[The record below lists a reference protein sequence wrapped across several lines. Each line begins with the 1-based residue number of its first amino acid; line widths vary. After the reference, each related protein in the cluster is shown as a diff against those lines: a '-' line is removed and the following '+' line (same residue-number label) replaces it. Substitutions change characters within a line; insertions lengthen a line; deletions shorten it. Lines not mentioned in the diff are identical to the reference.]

1 MAASRALAVLAS
13 TCLLLLLGHH
23 LVSASAR
30 RTARNV
36 PLLVFPNGG
45 TFKFVVGITTPVK
58 LPNRTMVMQLQFQWL
73 YAEMTNISQA
83 EQDLQVT
90 VGRAAAYGAISSIMD
105 GLGVDGHSC
114 LLRAIC
120 EAAETPLLH
129 DGLLGELAHLLLSE
143 KLDLLIMQELRETK
157 SLLQQSVWPE
167 RAGGKK
173 SPGNQEEE
181 LQEHR
186 EAREAGRGGGGGR
199 GGACLRRYDACRPG
213 HGLLDAVSKLFT
225 A

>member
-1 MAASRALAVLAS
+1 
-13 TCLLLLLGHH
+13 
-23 LVSASAR
+23 
-30 RTARNV
+30 
-36 PLLVFPNGG
+36 
-45 TFKFVVGITTPVK
+45 
-58 LPNRTMVMQLQFQWL
+58 MVMQLQFQWL

-129 DGLLGELAHLLLSE
+129 DGLLGELAHLLLS
-143 KLDLLIMQELRETK
+143 
-157 SLLQQSVWPE
+157 
-167 RAGGKK
+167 
-173 SPGNQEEE
+173 PGNQEEE

-186 EAREAGRGGGGGR
+186 EAREAGRGGG